1 MFQGNIKGDMMTD
14 MILNDILH
22 DTAAELQAVED
33 DNNIY
38 DEAVTMQHNPT
49 LENIYQRLE
58 QMEVKFYGEK
68 VFFYKN
74 FVLDFTLLNYCT
86 CKKYRLHI
94 YIFLLQNV

>member
-1 MFQGNIKGDMMTD
+1 MLQGDVKGDMMTD

-22 DTAAELQAVED
+22 DTAAELQSIED

-58 QMEVKFYGEK
+58 QMEVMTF
-68 VFFYKN
+68 
-74 FVLDFTLLNYCT
+74 
-86 CKKYRLHI
+86 
-94 YIFLLQNV
+94 